1 MTEHIREIAVVIE
14 VDTNKQTK
22 KAKLRLDDDETLE
35 AFRERVAEKLADLTE
50 IT

>member
-1 MTEHIREIAVVIE
+1 VTEHIREIAVVIE

-50 IT
+50 VE